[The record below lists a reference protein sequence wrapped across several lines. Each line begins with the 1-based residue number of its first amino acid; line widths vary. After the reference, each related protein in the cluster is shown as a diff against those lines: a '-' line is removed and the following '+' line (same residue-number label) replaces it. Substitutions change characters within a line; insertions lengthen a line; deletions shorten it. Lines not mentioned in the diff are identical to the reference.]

1 MAKNYEDR
9 RLPERV
15 YASASELS
23 TQLNNGEPYGSYVK
37 IAGELLSSLF
47 HRLTQKQFEGDT
59 GNAQECHALCALV
72 DGVVSQLGDGDGI
85 SRSIRSGLLEQQ
97 SRCKNLFEG
106 V

>member
-15 YASASELS
+15 YARASELR

-37 IAGELLSSLF
+37 IAGELLSSLY
-47 HRLTQKQFEGDT
+47 HRLTQKQFEGNTD
-59 GNAQECHALCALV
+59 NVEECHALCALI
-72 DGVVSQLGDGDGI
+72 DTVVPQLGDRDGM

-97 SRCKNLFEG
+97 NRCRKLFEG